1 MKKVFFLTRFWGDD
15 NSGGVLL
22 RKENVRLLKNAGFD
36 VKIASSNPSSDYF
49 INYNFNQKFHLI
61 LQRLGF
67 IEDYLIFWADKLY
80 DKLKNDVQKKD
91 IIYATTGGE
100 LSTLRLGYHLKI
112 NTNAKLVIHFHDP
125 ILYLTYDNE
134 QFIPLKGFYSKRCK
148 ALKKYLLA
156 ADLIITTSKTFFN
169 TLINQ
174 FNVDPGKIINNYFG
188 FIHKIDDL
196 TTEKKISSDVINIVY
211 GGAFQKLQS
220 PEILAKVVAG
230 NEKVKLTYLGKHHN
244 YKPLDEFRNIKN
256 IEFLEPLSYLDYIEY
271 MKDNADIG
279 FVPLVG
285 DYLKFCVPSKIY
297 ELINLGIP
305 ILGMLPKGDAMD
317 IININKFGKAFYY
330 NDFIGV
336 KEFINKVINNS
347 DILIEIKKNIIS
359 QRDKWHI
366 QNLYQEV
373 INRLLQL

>member
-1 MKKVFFLTRFWGDD
+1 MKRIFFLTRFWGDD

-36 VKIASSNPSSDYF
+36 VKIASSTPLSDYF
-49 INYNFNQKFHLI
+49 VDYNFNQKFHLI
-61 LQRLGF
+61 LQRFGI

-80 DKLKNDVQKKD
+80 DKLKNDVQEQD
-91 IIYATTGGE
+91 IIYTTTGGE
-100 LSTLRLGYHLKI
+100 LSTLRLGYFLKI
-112 NTNAKLVIHFHDP
+112 NTKAKLVIHFHDP

-134 QFIPLKGFYSKRCK
+134 QFIPLKGFYYQRYK
-148 ALKKYLLA
+148 ALKKYLAA
-156 ADLIITTSKTFFN
+156 ADLIITTSKTFYN

-174 FNVDPGKIINNYFG
+174 FNIDFNKIINNYFG
-188 FIHKIDDL
+188 YIHKIDDL
-196 TTEKKISSDVINIVY
+196 KIEKKISNDVINIVY

-220 PEILAKVVAG
+220 PEILAHIVAG
-230 NEKVKLTYLGKHHN
+230 NQKVKLTYLGKHHN

-256 IEFLEPLSYLDYIEY
+256 IEFLKPLSYLDYIKY

-285 DYLKFCVPSKIY
+285 NYLKFCVPSKIY
-297 ELINLGIP
+297 ELINLGLP
-305 ILGMLPKGDAMD
+305 ILGMLPKGDAMN
-317 IININKFGKAFYY
+317 IININKFGNAFYY

-336 KEFINKVINNS
+336 KEFINEIINNS
-347 DILIEIKKNIIS
+347 DILIEIKNNILS

-373 INRLLQL
+373 ISRILQL